1 MNVSPPMILS
11 DVRLPVLCFDLAMIV
26 VFYDCKDNHFGL
38 NDFRRESKKTTVFS
52 IFNIVLAIIWLILCT
67 FAVVNRLI
75 VADRRFAIVYL

>member
-1 MNVSPPMILS
+1 MTLE
-11 DVRLPVLCFDLAMIV
+11 A
-26 VFYDCKDNHFGL
+26 
-38 NDFRRESKKTTVFS
+38 ESKKTTVFS